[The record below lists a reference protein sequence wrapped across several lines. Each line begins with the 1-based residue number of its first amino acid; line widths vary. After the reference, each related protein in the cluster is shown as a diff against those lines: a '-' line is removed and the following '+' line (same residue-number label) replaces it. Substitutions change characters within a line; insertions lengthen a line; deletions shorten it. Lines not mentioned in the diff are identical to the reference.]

1 MAEVVKYNNQFLPH
15 IARLFYPKTL
25 KVESLLDYFRQ
36 TFALYQPDPEH
47 ACLLAKNRNQ
57 LLACAHMASFEKVQ
71 PGLIYVFLAVDKRID
86 ESVFASFWQHCRD
99 LARSNLTGLMMFRVA
114 AAGDFLPALLER
126 QGFKVVSEQIEMHA
140 ALGQLPPD
148 QDSVDDDFSVKTLA
162 QQPDLERQW
171 LDTFNQGI
179 TAFWD
184 IPPLDDSCFKRM
196 HQAATC
202 DPDVF
207 RLGFSADEAVAAQFY
222 SVIDC
227 DAGIV
232 RLYSASTPSSKRSR
246 GYGRRMLKDALNTLE
261 AKGFSTAVVYADAA
275 SQATALLY
283 KMLGFQPAGAV
294 KILESDWL

>member
-1 MAEVVKYNNQFLPH
+1 MEVIKYNNQFLPH
-15 IARLFYPKTL
+15 IARLFYPKVPN
-25 KVESLLDYFRQ
+25 VESLLDYFRQ
-36 TFALYQPDPEH
+36 IFALYQPNPEH
-47 ACLLAKNRNQ
+47 ACLLAKNRDQ

-71 PGLIYVFLAVDKRID
+71 PGLIYVFLAVDKKMD

-99 LARSNLTGLMMFRVA
+99 LARSNFTGSMMFRVA

-126 QGFKVVSEQIEMHA
+126 QGFKVVREQIEMHA

-148 QDSVDDDFSVKTLA
+148 QDPGDEAFSVKTLA

-171 LDTFNQGI
+171 LDTFNLGI

-184 IPPLDDSCFKRM
+184 IPPLDDSCLKRM
-196 HQAATC
+196 FQAANC
-202 DPDVF
+202 DPDAF
-207 RLGFSADEAVAAQFY
+207 RLGFNVDEAVAAQFY
-222 SVIDC
+222 YVIDC
-227 DAGIV
+227 DAGSV
-232 RLYSASTPSSKRSR
+232 RLYPASTPSGKRSR

-283 KMLGFQPAGAV
+283 KMLGFQPAGTLQ
-294 KILESDWL
+294 ILESDWL